1 MSTVHL
7 AGLSAVNGVLLTH
20 RGSRPEL
27 SSNVLMHVLLTQTVF
42 MSSGVFRDAG
52 CMTRIDLVVGGLL
65 SHSMKLSNAVK
76 VSDGQKLTKQLLI
89 V

>member
-7 AGLSAVNGVLLTH
+7 AGLSAVTGVLLAH
-20 RGSRPEL
+20 RRSRPEL

-52 CMTRIDLVVGGLL
+52 CMTGIELVFGRLL
-65 SHSMKLSNAVK
+65 PHSMKLSNAVK
-76 VSDGQKLTKQLLI
+76 VSVSVIGD
-89 V
+89 

>member
-1 MSTVHL
+1 
-7 AGLSAVNGVLLTH
+7 
-20 RGSRPEL
+20 
-27 SSNVLMHVLLTQTVF
+27 

-52 CMTRIDLVVGGLL
+52 CMTGIELVVGGLL